1 MKLSYNDYEAF
12 KRDMQPNASAVD
24 YRNFLSTMQ
33 GTKRSFDSNIS
44 HAIEHNRRVLAY
56 KAKEQGLR
64 ALALKV
70 NSEHDN
76 VQKQA
81 LKEVEVKKALEQAAL
96 NDVKTKLVHEMP
108 NYSRSSHHYVS
119 TFNFNFHL
127 DRCHKLPT

>member
-56 KAKEQGLR
+56 KAKE
-64 ALALKV
+64 
-70 NSEHDN
+70 
-76 VQKQA
+76 
-81 LKEVEVKKALEQAAL
+81 
-96 NDVKTKLVHEMP
+96 
-108 NYSRSSHHYVS
+108 
-119 TFNFNFHL
+119 
-127 DRCHKLPT
+127 